1 MRDKNQFIAETNG
14 PARKC
19 ANPVRWRWQ
28 FPGPSLFISKRL
40 PFEEN
45 GGPAGLEP
53 WIFGAN
59 AVKLSFTAARREQS
73 REEEIANSVSHGL
86 GLIAALVATPF
97 LIEHAVRLGDAVFI
111 FGASVFAATVVLL
124 YLASTL
130 YHALPVGRAKRVFRV
145 IEHSAIFLLIAGTYT
160 PFTLG
165 VLRGTLGWTLLG
177 LVWGIA
183 VAGVTLKALN
193 RLTHPILT
201 TSLYLL
207 MGWLIVIAAE
217 PLAASL
223 PPSGLQWLVAGGLAY
238 TIGVIFFAFGSQ
250 LRYGHF
256 IWHLFVMVGT
266 ACHYF
271 AVLWHAA

>member
-1 MRDKNQFIAETNG
+1 VILSLA
-14 PARKC
+14 
-19 ANPVRWRWQ
+19 VR
-28 FPGPSLFISKRL
+28 SKR
-40 PFEEN
+40 
-45 GGPAGLEP
+45 
-53 WIFGAN
+53 
-59 AVKLSFTAARREQS
+59 TQS
-73 REEEIANSVSHGL
+73 RGEELANSLSHGF
-86 GLIAALVATPF
+86 GLIAALVASPF
-97 LIEHAVRLGDAVFI
+97 LVLHAVRQGDAGFMV
-111 FGASVFAATVVLL
+111 GASIFAATMVLL

-165 VLRGTLGWTLLG
+165 VLRGTWGWTLLG

-183 VAGVTLKALN
+183 VTGVVLKALN

-217 PLAASL
+217 PLSVRV
-223 PPSGLQWLVAGGLAY
+223 PPSGLLWLVAGGLAY
-238 TIGVIFFAFGSQ
+238 TLGVFFFALDSR

-256 IWHLFVMVGT
+256 IWHLFVMAGT

-271 AVLWHAA
+271 AVLGYAA

>member
-1 MRDKNQFIAETNG
+1 MILSLA
-14 PARKC
+14 
-19 ANPVRWRWQ
+19 VR
-28 FPGPSLFISKRL
+28 SKR
-40 PFEEN
+40 
-45 GGPAGLEP
+45 
-53 WIFGAN
+53 I
-59 AVKLSFTAARREQS
+59 QS
-73 REEEIANSVSHGL
+73 RGEELANSLSHGL

-97 LIEHAVRLGDAVFI
+97 LVLQAVRQGDAAFI
-111 FGASVFAATVVLL
+111 VGASVFAATMVLL

-165 VLRGTLGWTLLG
+165 VLRGTWGWSLLG
-177 LVWGIA
+177 VVWGIA
-183 VAGVTLKALN
+183 VAGVLLKALN

-207 MGWLIVIAAE
+207 MGWLIVIAAA
-217 PLAASL
+217 PLSERVPA
-223 PPSGLQWLVAGGLAY
+223 SGLLWLVAGGLAY
-238 TIGVIFFAFGSQ
+238 TIGVFFFALDSR

-256 IWHLFVMVGT
+256 IWHLFVMAGT

-271 AVLWHAA
+271 AVLWYAA